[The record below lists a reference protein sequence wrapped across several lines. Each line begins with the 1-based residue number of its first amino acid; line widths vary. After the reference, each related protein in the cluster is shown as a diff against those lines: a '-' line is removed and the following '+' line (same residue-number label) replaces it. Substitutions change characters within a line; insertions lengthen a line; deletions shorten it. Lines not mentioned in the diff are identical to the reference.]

1 MVDRHTS
8 RPVWS
13 PTLASLGATQL
24 EALNQVMRL
33 VTEVIDAIGA
43 PSEQP
48 QPDPAFESTPSPVP
62 RRRLPSARIV
72 PRWRTR
78 C

>member
-13 PTLASLGATQL
+13 PTLASSTQL
-24 EALNQVMRL
+24 EPLNQVVRL
-33 VTEVIDAIGA
+33 VTEIIDAIGA
-43 PSEQP
+43 PSDQP
-48 QPDPAFESTPSPVP
+48 RPNPAFESTPSPVT

>member
-1 MVDRHTS
+1 MGDRYTS

-13 PTLASLGATQL
+13 LALASSTPF
-24 EALNQVMRL
+24 EVLNQVVLL

-43 PSEQP
+43 PSDQRR
-48 QPDPAFESTPSPVP
+48 PDPAFESTPSPVT

-72 PRWRTR
+72 PQWRTR

>member
-1 MVDRHTS
+1 MVDCCTS

-13 PTLASLGATQL
+13 PTLASSTEP
-24 EALNQVMRL
+24 EALNRVVRL
-33 VTEVIDAIGA
+33 VTEVIDAFGA
-43 PSEQP
+43 PTDQRP
-48 QPDPAFESTPSPVP
+48 PDSAFESTPSPVT
-62 RRRLPSARIV
+62 RRRLPWARIV

>member
-1 MVDRHTS
+1 MVDRNTS

-13 PTLASLGATQL
+13 PTLASSTEL
-24 EALNQVMRL
+24 EALNRVVRL

-43 PSEQP
+43 PSDQRR
-48 QPDPAFESTPSPVP
+48 PDPAFESTPSPVT

-72 PRWRTR
+72 PRSRTR